1 LSLRPRRI
9 AEALRDSVWL
19 GTPLLLRG
27 LRLNPGEYVTV
38 NSTPIIRVAIAQ
50 AAPVYHNKAASL
62 EMALELIRRASSQ
75 GARLIAFGETWI
87 PGYPVW
93 LDICPGAALWNHE
106 PTKEVFAELRENSIS
121 IDGPEVAQLSDIARD
136 LHIGIVIGINER
148 VERGPGSKTLYNSLL
163 TFSPDGRLANHHPK
177 LVPTFTERLVWGTGD
192 GSGLKSVDVG
202 QARIGGLICWEHW
215 MPLARMAMH
224 QAGEHIHV
232 AVWPTVNEMAQ
243 LASRHYAFEGRCF
256 VMSVGLMMPAT
267 DVPHQLPHDVT
278 DKWVERGGSCII
290 APDSTY
296 IVEPVFDRDELIIA
310 DLDLAM
316 IDRES
321 MNLEEE
327 SNRRSYNT
335 HFDRRSRP
343 APHEWIGTGALHL
356 RQREIRSH
364 SDRHA
369 RD

>member
-1 LSLRPRRI
+1 MTFC
-9 AEALRDSVWL
+9 
-19 GTPLLLRG
+19 TPLLLRC
-27 LRLNPGEYVTV
+27 LRLHPGEHVTV

-62 EMALELIRRASSQ
+62 EKALELIRRASSQ
-75 GARLIAFGETWI
+75 GAGLIAFGETWI

-93 LDICPGAALWNHE
+93 LDVCPGAALWNHE

-121 IDGPEVAQLSDIARD
+121 IDGQEVARLSEIARD

-202 QARIGGLICWEHW
+202 QARVGGLICWEHW

-321 MNLEEE
+321 MNLDVTGH
-327 SNRRSYNT
+327 YA
-335 HFDRRSRP
+335 RP
-343 APHEWIGTGALHL
+343 DVFRFSHV
-356 RQREIRSH
+356 EISPPE
-364 SDRHA
+364 
-369 RD
+369 